1 MAVRMSI
8 GLDTACC
15 KRKINLTQLRR
26 NSRSRRDKTSGRK
39 RPRFEDC
46 DVVAAPDSLSSIH
59 ATVNQPGLSQSE
71 SFDPPMES
79 SNPPTESPNPPTESP
94 NPPTESPNPPTESPN
109 PPMESSNAPTE
120 SSNPPMESSNPQVK
134 PESLESGS
142 LPHHGLQP
150 ESCNPGT
157 SRSAPVTATP
167 TNQQQEVDGE
177 GVITIND
184 GSSKPRKAKRRQ
196 RRKVRFD
203 NQPGNNDNQPGSNDN
218 FDKLYSAIRTGEKL
232 DDGHISAACKML
244 CKQFPNIQGLYTPVL
259 GQNLSFPPV
268 NSMLLLAGQG
278 YEYIQVLHTGAD
290 HWITISIETTD
301 EVKVYDSMFHSTTYA
316 TKKQIASIL
325 HTKSYQV
332 KLQIAMTQFQENS
345 LDCGVY
351 AIAFATD
358 LCHGNDPSQFKYDLP
373 FKLRMHLL
381 DNLKAQKMIPFPSV
395 KLKCRLGYLTEKM
408 NIYCKCRLLYV
419 AEHGFPSKVFPKSED
434 IHMIQCYT
442 CEEWYHRSCVN
453 LSVIE
458 IKKLRKDDTKW
469 LCEKC
474 AENFDISSSDD
485 SS

>member
-1 MAVRMSI
+1 MSI

-71 SFDPPMES
+71 SSNLPMES
-79 SNPPTESPNPPTESP
+79 SNPPTESSNLPTESSDQPTESSNLPTDSSNPPTESSSPPTESP
-94 NPPTESPNPPTESPN
+94 NPPTK
-109 PPMESSNAPTE
+109 
-120 SSNPPMESSNPQVK
+120 SSNPPMESSNPQIK

-142 LPHHGLQP
+142 LPHHSLQP
-150 ESCNPGT
+150 KSCNPGT
-157 SRSAPVTATP
+157 SRSPPVTATP

-184 GSSKPRKAKRRQ
+184 GSSKPREAKRRQ

-203 NQPGNNDNQPGSNDN
+203 NQPGNYDNQPGSNDN
-218 FDKLYSAIRTGEKL
+218 FDKLYSAIRKGEKL

-244 CKQFPNIQGLYTPVL
+244 CKQFPNIQGLNTLVL

-373 FKLRMHLL
+373 FKL
-381 DNLKAQKMIPFPSV
+381 
-395 KLKCRLGYLTEKM
+395 
-408 NIYCKCRLLYV
+408 
-419 AEHGFPSKVFPKSED
+419 
-434 IHMIQCYT
+434 
-442 CEEWYHRSCVN
+442 
-453 LSVIE
+453 
-458 IKKLRKDDTKW
+458 
-469 LCEKC
+469 
-474 AENFDISSSDD
+474 
-485 SS
+485 